1 MKVYISQPYAFK
13 SDEEIVK
20 VREDIIKQLHAYLKD
35 VEVLDSVIQKEQTFG
50 LKQLSRSILVLSDA
64 DAIIFAPGWE
74 KSRGCRIEHTIAEEF
89 HIPIINLNGSKKA

>member
-20 VREDIIKQLHAYLKD
+20 VRENIIKQLHDYLKD

-50 LKQLSRSILVLSDA
+50 LKQLSQSILVLSDA

-74 KSRGCRIEHTIAEEF
+74 KSRGCRIEHTIAQEF
-89 HIPIINLNGSKKA
+89 NIPIINLNGSKKA

>member
-20 VREDIIKQLHAYLKD
+20 VRENIIKQLHDYLKD

-50 LKQLSRSILVLSDA
+50 LKQLSQSILVLSDA

-89 HIPIINLNGSKKA
+89 NIPIINLNGSKKA

>member
-20 VREDIIKQLHAYLKD
+20 VRTNIIKQLYDYLKD

-50 LKQLSRSILVLSDA
+50 LKQLSQSILVLSDA

-74 KSRGCRIEHTIAEEF
+74 KSRGCRIEHTIAQEF
-89 HIPIINLNGSKKA
+89 NIPIVNLNGSKKA